1 MVSVTRLLLSF
12 AVKLVVFLTD
22 RNPITRFG
30 IRRAKPLTYEIRMH
44 PA

>member
-12 AVKLVVFLTD
+12 AVKLAVFLTD
-22 RNPITRFG
+22 RNPILMFG
-30 IRRAKPLTYEIRMH
+30 IRHPKQLTFNTRMH